1 MLDAARDLSRR
12 ETWFTVTALKK
23 ELAMYGFAGRP
34 PRAAPVGNGPALVPF
49 FQLARHDS
57 AAADPTPTFGR
68 SGNGLF
74 NQAIVGFGSN
84 ENSQREENVRFT
96 PESGLRG
103 CLMTK
108 SSRRRFLHLTAGSV
122 AAAGLPRAGR
132 AEAFPTRAITLI
144 VPFPP
149 GGSTDPAA
157 RILAA
162 RMADKLGQPM
172 VVENVGGAGGSIAV
186 ARLARAKPDGYTIDM
201 GQWDTH
207 VLNGAIRTL
216 GYDLLTDFVPI
227 GLATLNPL
235 LLVARETFPADDL
248 KATAAWMKAHPKE
261 LKFAVPSASAQLAA
275 ISLQNLA
282 GAEVLLVPYRG
293 AGPAITDLISGQV
306 DVLSVQASGGMPQ
319 VRAGTIKALANLSP
333 RRSAAV
339 PDVPT
344 SDESGLPGLYM
355 SGWFG
360 LFAPKGTP
368 ADLVAKLNAAM
379 VASLADRDVRE
390 KLTGLGLDI
399 ATPEQQT
406 PAAFAAFH
414 KAEIE
419 KWWPIIKAAGIK
431 AE

>member
-1 MLDAARDLSRR
+1 MIRICYPL
-12 ETWFTVTALKK
+12 AL
-23 ELAMYGFAGRP
+23 L
-34 PRAAPVGNGPALVPF
+34 
-49 FQLARHDS
+49 
-57 AAADPTPTFGR
+57 AAALAGAMHAVPA
-68 SGNGLF
+68 
-74 NQAIVGFGSN
+74 QA
-84 ENSQREENVRFT
+84 Q
-96 PESGLRG
+96 
-103 CLMTK
+103 
-108 SSRRRFLHLTAGSV
+108 AY
-122 AAAGLPRAGR
+122 
-132 AEAFPTRAITLI
+132 PTRIITLI

-149 GGSTDPAA
+149 GGSTDPAG

-186 ARLARAKPDGYTIDM
+186 GRLSRALPDGYTIDI

-207 VLNGAIRTL
+207 VLNGAIRSL
-216 GYDLLTDFVPI
+216 NYDLQTDFVPI

-235 LLVARETFPADDL
+235 LLVARKDFPADDL
-248 KATAAWMKAHPKE
+248 KSTAAWMKAHPKE

-282 GAEVLLVPYRG
+282 GADVLTVPYRG
-293 AGPAITDLISGQV
+293 AGPAMTDLMSGQV
-306 DVLSVQASGGMPQ
+306 DLLSVQASGAMPQ
-319 VRAGTIKALANLSP
+319 VRAATIKALANLSS
-333 RRSAAV
+333 RRSDAV

-368 ADLVAKLNAAM
+368 ADIIAKLNGAM
-379 VASLADRDVRE
+379 VQSLADPDVR
-390 KLTGLGLDI
+390 KRLTDLGLDI
-399 ATPEQQT
+399 VPPEQQT

-419 KWWPIIKAAGIK
+419 KWWPIIKAAGIQG
-431 AE
+431 E